1 VPLGKAMIQR
11 DEDIDEDV
19 SHIIKAGQMKW
30 CQASG
35 VLFDKRVPQKLKCK
49 CRMLA
54 YKNTTCSSNKCCRNM
69 YVALDL

>member
-1 VPLGKAMIQR
+1 VPLGKTMIQR

-35 VLFDKRVPQKLKCK
+35 VLSDKRVP
-49 CRMLA
+49 
-54 YKNTTCSSNKCCRNM
+54 
-69 YVALDL
+69 